1 MLKDSFPDKRS
12 KAVDGLAPEKPA
24 QSKAPTS
31 DNAIELYEVD
41 DKGVLKGVRALARA
55 RGFDVGSVVKALP
68 MIRPKR
74 KPMSLLQEMVI
85 AGFDEAAHSVL
96 LRLRA
101 QPTSSASAGSASG
114 LVPSEGLAPA
124 GSTSASDAS
133 GLVPSEGRAPAGSA
147 SASDASG
154 LVPSEGLA
162 PAGSASASASGDS
175 GLVPS
180 EGLEPAG
187 SALASASSDSGL
199 VPSEG
204 LVPMDKFLRNYV
216 AHVPTKEEE
225 VQAGW
230 PAKRV
235 AATSSAALL
244 TQKGLIFSALGTLM
258 QSLEQRHPVVD
269 AVQML
274 QKPRRMV
281 RAARFIPA
289 GGLVLSPDT
298 MSLKV
303 VSLDTLDD
311 SDMPY
316 NGSVRV
322 ELQPSCKEN
331 SFWLAPATAKDGLAP
346 LWFCTATEDDRQ
358 RNMEWG
364 TFNVQ
369 ALFGC
374 DYIGGPTLAERKRRT
389 IGKSAKSSSSTVSD
403 DVATTWVKIPVLVNS
418 KPLAAGDELFVFRNK
433 RPKREKGPEALT
445 VTRMMKMQKITP
457 KS

>member
-24 QSKAPTS
+24 LSKAPTS

-68 MIRPKR
+68 MLLPKR
-74 KPMSLLQEMVI
+74 KPMSLLQEMVV
-85 AGFDEAAHSVL
+85 AGFDEAANSVL
-96 LRLRA
+96 LRLRV
-101 QPTSSASAGSASG
+101 QLLTSSASAGSASG
-114 LVPSEGLAPA
+114 LVPPGLSASA
-124 GSTSASDAS
+124 GSTSAS
-133 GLVPSEGRAPAGSA
+133 VPSEGLAPAGSA

-154 LVPSEGLA
+154 LVPSEGLE
-162 PAGSASASASGDS
+162 PAGSASAIASGDS

-204 LVPMDKFLRNYV
+204 LVPVDKFLRNYV

-258 QSLEQRHPVVD
+258 QSLEQRHPVLD
-269 AVQML
+269 AVQVL

-331 SFWLAPATAKDGLAP
+331 SFWLGPAMTKDGCAP

-358 RNMEWG
+358 VNMQWG

-389 IGKSAKSSSSTVSD
+389 TGKSAKSSTVSD

>member
-133 GLVPSEGRAPAGSA
+133 GLVPSEG
-147 SASDASG
+147 
-154 LVPSEGLA
+154 LA

-204 LVPMDKFLRNYV
+204 LVPMDEFLRNYV

-331 SFWLAPATAKDGLAP
+331 SFWLTPASVKDGLAP

-433 RPKREKGPEALT
+433 RPKREIQPEALT
-445 VTRMMKMQKITP
+445 VTRIMKMQKITP